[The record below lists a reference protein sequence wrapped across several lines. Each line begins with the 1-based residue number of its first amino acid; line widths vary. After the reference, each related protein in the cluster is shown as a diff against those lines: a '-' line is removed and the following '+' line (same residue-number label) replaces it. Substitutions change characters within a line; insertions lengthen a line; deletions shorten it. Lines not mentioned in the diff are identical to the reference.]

1 MNLRLVPRIRRR
13 LRVTLGA
20 VHAFTADISATGFS
34 VELMQALR
42 PGSIQHGSIEL
53 CGEAFD
59 YTGQV
64 CWAKSGEPRMNQ
76 RGRIGVRFT
85 GIPNGFFELLK
96 SAYLPLAAAH

>member
-1 MNLRLVPRIRRR
+1 
-13 LRVTLGA
+13 
-20 VHAFTADISATGFS
+20 
-34 VELMQALR
+34 MQALR
-42 PGSIQHGSIEL
+42 PGTIQHGSIEL

-64 CWAKSGEPRMNQ
+64 CWAKSGEPRMNK

-85 GIPNGFFELLK
+85 GIPNAFFQLLK